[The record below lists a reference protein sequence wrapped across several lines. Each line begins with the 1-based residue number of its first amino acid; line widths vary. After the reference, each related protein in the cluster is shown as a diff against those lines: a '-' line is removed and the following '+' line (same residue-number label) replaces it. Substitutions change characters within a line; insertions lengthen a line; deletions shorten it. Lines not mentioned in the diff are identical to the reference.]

1 MDLRRRKRPT
11 PIIPIVPLVDILV
24 VLLMFFIATTT
35 FKSKATKAHHLQVSL
50 PQSSALGAA
59 VPPKE
64 TRKTLAIT
72 NEKNIFLDGNEV
84 TEAALAAALR
94 EMKTAQPA
102 VKLELQAD
110 QDTPLGLLV
119 KVWDALKAAGF
130 SINEV
135 PARIQRAAAATGRIQ
150 DSR

>member
-1 MDLRRRKRPT
+1 MDLRRKKKPT

-35 FKSKATKAHHLQVSL
+35 FKSKADKAHHLQVSL

-59 VPPKE
+59 VPQKE
-64 TRKTLAIT
+64 SRKTLAIT
-72 NEKNIFLDGNEV
+72 KDRKVFLDGNDV
-84 TEAALAAALR
+84 GEAGLAAALK
-94 EMKTAQPA
+94 EMRTALPG

-110 QDTPLGLLV
+110 QDAPLGLLV
-119 KVWDALKAAGF
+119 KVWDALKAAGW
-130 SINEV
+130 SINDV
-135 PARIQRAAAATGRIQ
+135 PARIQRAAAQQSQ

>member
-1 MDLRRRKRPT
+1 MDLRRKKRPT

-35 FKSKATKAHHLQVSL
+35 FKSKADKAHHLQVSL
-50 PQSSALGAA
+50 PQSDALGAA
-59 VPPKE
+59 VPVKE

-72 NEKNIFLDGNEV
+72 KDQKVFLDGNEV
-84 TEAALAAALR
+84 GEAGLSAALK
-94 EMKTAQPA
+94 EMKTALPG

-119 KVWDALKAAGF
+119 KVWDALKAAGW
-130 SINEV
+130 SINDV
-135 PARIQRAAAATGRIQ
+135 PARIQRAAAQAKDAR
-150 DSR
+150 